1 MHNQRAIMLLALLLA
16 FPLTASAGETIPYP
30 PRTKLG
36 GAASYLGTLD
46 HDPSPYFSHA
56 DVYNLGN
63 TGSRVV
69 LPYFRTYQQT
79 TEYTCG
85 PAAIVMAADYR
96 GVRLNELDVARAAGS
111 NADKGTS
118 TAQLVTYLTSHGW
131 TVRSSLSEPKI
142 ASLKFLKREVGKR
155 NPVLVEWV
163 DWAGHWE
170 VVIGYDDMGTPDQPG
185 DDVLIVADPY
195 DTTDHFQDGYGFV
208 PADRFQY
215 MWFDHDLLPE
225 GQREKQWIILSTRP

>member
-1 MHNQRAIMLLALLLA
+1 MHHQRAIRLLALLLTLPFIA
-16 FPLTASAGETIPYP
+16 HAGETIPYP
-30 PRTKLG
+30 PGTKLG
-36 GAASYLGTLD
+36 GAASYLGTLN
-46 HDPSPYFSHA
+46 HEPSYFIHA

-63 TGSRVV
+63 TLSRVV
-69 LPYFRTYQQT
+69 LPHFRTYQQT

-85 PAAIVMAADYR
+85 PAAVVMAADYR
-96 GVRLNELDVARAAGS
+96 GVRLNELKVARAVGS
-111 NADKGTS
+111 TEETGTS

-142 ASLKFLKREVGKR
+142 ASLQFLKREIGKG

-170 VVIGYDDMGTPDQPG
+170 VVIGYDDMGTPDQQG

-195 DTTDHFQDGYGFV
+195 DTTDHLQDGYSFI

-225 GQREKQWIILSTRP
+225 GQRDKQWIILTARP